1 MTTTPPTPETVTQ
14 PESGAAVVL
23 QRLVSRPSI
32 HHIGVSGGKD
42 STALLLWAVYES
54 GLDPASLDVTF
65 SDTGNEHPITYAYV
79 QMLSDKVHP
88 ITTLHPERDFFALAN
103 HKKRF
108 PSPKARFCTTEL
120 KMKPARDHVWALKEQ
135 GHHVTLMTG
144 VRGAESHSRAKLP
157 EREMDNYYGLP
168 VWRPLLRWTIEEVW
182 AIHARHGLEPN
193 PLYGFGMKRVG
204 CYPCIM
210 SRKSEIARIATL
222 WPERIDQ
229 LTQRESEV
237 PSVHNMS
244 TFFCRDKVPKIYRS
258 KTINTRDG
266 RRMQVPTAR
275 DVARWAMDGAEVD
288 RARAVQE
295 GRQSKFEFDQTAEDA
310 PVCASTYGAC
320 E

>member
-1 MTTTPPTPETVTQ
+1 MTIPNPSLPGSV
-14 PESGAAVVL
+14 
-23 QRLVSRPSI
+23 QRLVTRPEV

-42 STALLLWAVYES
+42 STALLLWAVHES
-54 GLDPASLDVTF
+54 GLDPESLDVTF
-65 SDTGNEHPITYAYV
+65 SDTGNEHPMTYGYV
-79 QMLSDKVHP
+79 QMLNEKVHP
-88 ITTLHPERDFFALAN
+88 ITTLYPDLDVFELAN

-120 KMKPARDHVWALKEQ
+120 KMKPARDHVWAMKDA
-135 GHHVTLMTG
+135 GSKVVLMTG
-144 VRGAESHSRAKLP
+144 VRGAESHARAQLP

-168 VWRPLLRWTIEEVW
+168 VWRPLLRWTIDDVW
-182 AIHARHGLEPN
+182 AIHKRHGIDPN
-193 PLYGFGMKRVG
+193 PLYALGMKRVG

-210 SRKSEIARIATL
+210 SRKAEIARIAEL

-244 TFFCRDKVPKIYRS
+244 TFFCRDKVPKVYRS

-266 RRMQVPTAR
+266 RRMTVPTAR
-275 DVARWAMDGAEVD
+275 DVARWAMDGAEID

-295 GRQSKFEFDQTAEDA
+295 GRQSRFEFDRNAEDA